1 MEISSFILVAM
12 NLVFYL
18 FHDPSQAQD
27 RERRGGAEDAE
38 VPLNKGGR
46 GLFLSVLCGFKSIK
60 PVS

>member
-38 VPLNKGGR
+38 EGR
-46 GLFLSVLCGFKSIK
+46 R
-60 PVS
+60 